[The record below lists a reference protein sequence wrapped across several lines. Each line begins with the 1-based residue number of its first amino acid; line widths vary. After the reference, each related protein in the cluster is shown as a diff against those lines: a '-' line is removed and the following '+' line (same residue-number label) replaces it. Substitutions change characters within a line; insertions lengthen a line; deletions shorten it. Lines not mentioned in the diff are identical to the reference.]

1 MVRILNIFC
10 FLLLR
15 NLKIVCWMQ
24 EETVEPYLGPIE
36 VYPILNWDFVVYL
49 EGEDALTES
58 YTPK

>member
-1 MVRILNIFC
+1 
-10 FLLLR
+10 
-15 NLKIVCWMQ
+15 MQ
-24 EETVEPYLGPIE
+24 VETVEPYLGPIE